1 MIKTNMVNH
10 IKQENLIVRHISQI
24 QVVKRAFF
32 VVVISLISRGKG
44 IA

>member
-10 IKQENLIVRHISQI
+10 VKQENLIVHHNSQI

-32 VVVISLISRGKG
+32 VLVISLISREKG